1 MERSDYDDNQER
13 EEANDMT
20 RYRCNVC
27 NVYEYDDVKG
37 DPDTTI
43 KPGTKPED
51 FPDEWSC
58 PICGSDKTHLKP
70 I

>member
-1 MERSDYDDNQER
+1 
-13 EEANDMT
+13 MT
-20 RYRCNVC
+20 RYRCDVC

-37 DPDTTI
+37 DPGTNI
-43 KPGTKPED
+43 KPRTKPED